1 MKLYQ
6 NLSSISFLKKSY
18 AFKFLFVAFIGIHIP
33 LIGILFYVLFVQ
45 ENASPISILI
55 WALVLTL
62 LATGITLLVLKRLIF
77 PIELAS
83 RSLLNYQKKRAIPLL
98 PVDYQ
103 DEAGLLMRHILEMIQ
118 SNEKF
123 LNEKQDM
130 LYLLSHDLKTFTANS
145 QSLSQLIIE
154 ENAPEPIPK
163 YAQLIHE
170 ATTQQLNFIH
180 GFIKL
185 LKIQDELLSIEP
197 KRQLISLTELNDK
210 LAVQVSQQ
218 TQLKKIRLTS
228 ELLVKE
234 YALMISTD
242 LLLRVLVNLVDNAL
256 KFSHPE
262 GEINLVYQ
270 VKDDQ
275 LLISVQD
282 HGLGFELKT
291 PGVLFEKFTAE
302 KKMGTANEYPTGL
315 GLYLCKTI
323 VEKHKG
329 RIDAVSPGHNQ
340 GATFTVVF

>member
-6 NLSSISFLKKSY
+6 SLSSVGFLKKSY
-18 AFKFLFVAFIGIHIP
+18 AFKFLFVAFVGIHIP
-33 LIGILFYVLFVQ
+33 LIGILFYVLFGS
-45 ENASPISILI
+45 EHASPVSILI
-55 WALVLTL
+55 WALILTL

-83 RSLLNYQKKRAIPLL
+83 RSILNYQKKREIPLL
-98 PVDYQ
+98 PVDYK
-103 DEAGLLMRHILEMIQ
+103 DEAGLLMRYMLEMIQ

-130 LYLLSHDLKTFTANS
+130 LYLLSHDLRTFTANS
-145 QSLSQLIIE
+145 QSLAQLILD
-154 ENAPEPIPK
+154 ENTAEPIPQ
-163 YAQLIHE
+163 YAKLIHE

-197 KRQLISLTELNDK
+197 KSQSVSVVELNDQ

-218 TQLKKIRLTS
+218 TQLKNIRLVS
-228 ELLVKE
+228 EVLVKD
-234 YALMISTD
+234 YTLCINPD

-262 GEINLVYQ
+262 SEINVVYQ
-270 VKDDQ
+270 IKNDQ
-275 LLISVQD
+275 LFISVQD
-282 HGLGFELKT
+282 HGLGFELKN
-291 PGVLFEKFTAE
+291 PSVLFDKFTSE

-329 RIDAVSPGHNQ
+329 TITAASLGHNQ
-340 GATFTVVF
+340 GATFTVKF